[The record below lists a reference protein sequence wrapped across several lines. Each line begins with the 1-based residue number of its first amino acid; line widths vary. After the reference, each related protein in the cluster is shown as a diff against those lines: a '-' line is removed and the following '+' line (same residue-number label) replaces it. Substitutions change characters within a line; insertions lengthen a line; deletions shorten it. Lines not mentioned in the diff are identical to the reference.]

1 MSKKFKVG
9 DKVSIVKP
17 TKEHG
22 KLKGEIAEITFIVPD
37 KQYQYRY
44 VLTFEH
50 QEDCY
55 YYFKAD
61 ELKLVSREEIIIYRD
76 GNNIIALDKATKCK
90 GIARYNPVD
99 DFNFNTGAKLAF
111 ERLQDIKGKGKV
123 YNGKVVCIK
132 GCCEFETGR
141 IYNVVGGKLIN
152 PKDGRELLHYK
163 TALPVLFSSFE
174 EINAFFEE
182 KNAYFEETTML
193 KRNKDKIE
201 FVEIL
206 ED

>member
-37 KQYQYRY
+37 KQYKYRY
-44 VLTFEH
+44 VLAFEH
-50 QEDCY
+50 QEDC

-99 DFNFNTGAKLAF
+99 DFNFDTGAKLAF
-111 ERLQDIKGKGKV
+111 ERLQDIKGKREV
-123 YNGKVVCIK
+123 YNGKIVCIK
-132 GCCEFETGR
+132 GCCGFETGR
-141 IYNVVGGKLIN
+141 IYNVVDGKLIN
-152 PKDGRELLHYK
+152 PKDGRALLHYK
-163 TALPVLFSSFE
+163 TGIPVLFSSFE
-174 EINAFFEE
+174 EINA
-182 KNAYFEETTML
+182 YFEEMGML
-193 KRNKDKIE
+193 IE
-201 FVEIL
+201 LVEIL

>member
-44 VLTFEH
+44 VLAFEH
-50 QEDCY
+50 QEDC

-76 GNNIIALDKATKCK
+76 GNNIIAMDKATKCK

-99 DFNFNTGAKLAF
+99 DFNFDTGAKLAF
-111 ERLQDIKGKGKV
+111 ERLQDIKGKREV

-132 GCCEFETGR
+132 GCCGFETGR
-141 IYNVVGGKLIN
+141 IYNVVDGKLIN
-152 PKDGRELLHYK
+152 PKDGRALLHYK
-163 TALPVLFSSFE
+163 TGIPVLFSSFE
-174 EINAFFEE
+174 EINA
-182 KNAYFEETTML
+182 YFEKMGML
-193 KRNKDKIE
+193 IE
-201 FVEIL
+201 LVEIL

>member
-55 YYFKAD
+55 YFKAD

-99 DFNFNTGAKLAF
+99 DFNFDTGAKLAF

-132 GCCEFETGR
+132 GCCGFETGR

-152 PKDGRELLHYK
+152 PKDGRELIHYK

-174 EINAFFEE
+174 EINA
-182 KNAYFEETTML
+182 YFEEMGML
-193 KRNKDKIE
+193 IE
-201 FVEIL
+201 LVEIL

>member
-9 DKVSIVKP
+9 DKVSIAKP

-22 KLKGEIAEITFIVPD
+22 NLKGEIAEITFIVPD

-44 VLTFEH
+44 VLAFEH
-50 QEDCY
+50 QEDC

-99 DFNFNTGAKLAF
+99 DFNFDTGAKLAF
-111 ERLQDIKGKGKV
+111 ERLQDIKGKREV
-123 YNGKVVCIK
+123 YNGKIVCIK

-141 IYNVVGGKLIN
+141 IYNVVDGKLIN
-152 PKDGRELLHYK
+152 PKDGRALLHYK
-163 TALPVLFSSFE
+163 TGIPVLFSSFE
-174 EINAFFEE
+174 EINA
-182 KNAYFEETTML
+182 YFEEMRML
-193 KRNKDKIE
+193 IE
-201 FVEIL
+201 LVEIL

>member
-9 DKVSIVKP
+9 DKVSIAKP

-22 KLKGEIAEITFIVPD
+22 NLKGEIAEITFIVPD

-44 VLTFEH
+44 VLAFEH
-50 QEDCY
+50 QEDC

-99 DFNFNTGAKLAF
+99 DFNFDTGAKLAF
-111 ERLQDIKGKGKV
+111 ERLQDIKGKREV
-123 YNGKVVCIK
+123 YNGKIVCIK

-141 IYNVVGGKLIN
+141 IYNVVDGKLIN
-152 PKDGRELLHYK
+152 PKDGRALLHYK
-163 TALPVLFSSFE
+163 TGIPVLFSSFE
-174 EINAFFEE
+174 EINA
-182 KNAYFEETTML
+182 YFEEMGML
-193 KRNKDKIE
+193 IE
-201 FVEIL
+201 LVEIL

>member
-1 MSKKFKVG
+1 MSKKLKVG

-44 VLTFEH
+44 VLAFEH
-50 QEDCY
+50 QEDC

-99 DFNFNTGAKLAF
+99 DFNFDTGAKLAF
-111 ERLQDIKGKGKV
+111 ERLQDIKGKREV
-123 YNGKVVCIK
+123 YNGKIVCIK
-132 GCCEFETGR
+132 GCCGFETGR
-141 IYNVVGGKLIN
+141 IYNVVDGKLIN
-152 PKDGRELLHYK
+152 PKDGRALLHYK
-163 TALPVLFSSFE
+163 TGIPVLFSSFE
-174 EINAFFEE
+174 EINA
-182 KNAYFEETTML
+182 YFEEMGML
-193 KRNKDKIE
+193 IE
-201 FVEIL
+201 LVEIL

>member
-1 MSKKFKVG
+1 MLSTEVLSNENQTCRGGKPQPLQVG
-9 DKVSIVKP
+9 EDV
-17 TKEHG
+17 T
-22 KLKGEIAEITFIVPD
+22 VPD

-44 VLTFEH
+44 VLAFEH
-50 QEDCY
+50 QEDC

-99 DFNFNTGAKLAF
+99 DFNFDTGAKLAF
-111 ERLQDIKGKGKV
+111 ERLQDIKGKGKGKV

-132 GCCEFETGR
+132 GCCGFETGR
-141 IYNVVGGKLIN
+141 IYNVVDGKLIN

-163 TALPVLFSSFE
+163 TAFPVLFSSFE
-174 EINAFFEE
+174 EINA
-182 KNAYFEETTML
+182 YFEKTTML
-193 KRNKDKIE
+193 NLNKNKIE

>member
-9 DKVSIVKP
+9 DKVSVVKP

-44 VLTFEH
+44 VLAFEH
-50 QEDCY
+50 QEDC

-99 DFNFNTGAKLAF
+99 DFNFDTGAKLAF
-111 ERLQDIKGKGKV
+111 ERLQDIKGKREV
-123 YNGKVVCIK
+123 YNGKIVCIK
-132 GCCEFETGR
+132 GCCGFETGR
-141 IYNVVGGKLIN
+141 IYNVVDGKLIN
-152 PKDGRELLHYK
+152 PKDGRALLHYK
-163 TALPVLFSSFE
+163 TGIPVLFSSFE
-174 EINAFFEE
+174 EINA
-182 KNAYFEETTML
+182 YFEEMGML
-193 KRNKDKIE
+193 IE
-201 FVEIL
+201 LVEIL

>member
-9 DKVSIVKP
+9 DKVSVVKP

-22 KLKGEIAEITFIVPD
+22 KLKGEIAEITFMVPD

-44 VLTFEH
+44 VLAFEN
-50 QEDCY
+50 QKDC

-99 DFNFNTGAKLAF
+99 DFNFDTGAKLAF

-132 GCCEFETGR
+132 GCCGFETGR
-141 IYNVVGGKLIN
+141 IYNVVGGKFIN

-174 EINAFFEE
+174 EINA
-182 KNAYFEETTML
+182 YFEETTML

>member
-9 DKVSIVKP
+9 DKVSIAKP

-22 KLKGEIAEITFIVPD
+22 NLKGEIAEITFIVPD

-44 VLTFEH
+44 VLAFEN
-50 QEDCY
+50 QKDC

-99 DFNFNTGAKLAF
+99 DFNFDTGAKLAF
-111 ERLQDIKGKGKV
+111 ERLQDIKGKREA

-132 GCCEFETGR
+132 GCCGFETGR
-141 IYNVVGGKLIN
+141 IYNVVDGKLIN
-152 PKDGRELLHYK
+152 PKDGRALLHYK
-163 TALPVLFSSFE
+163 TGIPVLFSSFE
-174 EINAFFEE
+174 EINA
-182 KNAYFEETTML
+182 YFEEATML
-193 KRNKDKIE
+193 IE

>member
-1 MSKKFKVG
+1 MSKKIKVG
-9 DKVSIVKP
+9 DKVSIAKP

-22 KLKGEIAEITFIVPD
+22 NLKGEIAEITFMVPD

-44 VLTFEH
+44 VLAFEN
-50 QEDCY
+50 QKDC

-61 ELKLVSREEIIIYRD
+61 ELKLASREEIIIYRD

-99 DFNFNTGAKLAF
+99 DFNFDTGAKLAF

-132 GCCEFETGR
+132 GCCGFETGR

-174 EINAFFEE
+174 EINA
-182 KNAYFEETTML
+182 YFDETTML

>member
-9 DKVSIVKP
+9 DKVSIAKP

-22 KLKGEIAEITFIVPD
+22 NLKGEIAEITFIVPD

-44 VLTFEH
+44 VLAFEH
-50 QEDCY
+50 QEDC

-99 DFNFNTGAKLAF
+99 DFNFDTGAKLAF
-111 ERLQDIKGKGKV
+111 ERLQDIKGKREV
-123 YNGKVVCIK
+123 YNGKIVCIK
-132 GCCEFETGR
+132 GCCGFETGR
-141 IYNVVGGKLIN
+141 IYNVVDGKLIN
-152 PKDGRELLHYK
+152 PKDGRALLHYK
-163 TALPVLFSSFE
+163 TGIPVLFSSFE
-174 EINAFFEE
+174 EINE
-182 KNAYFEETTML
+182 YFEEMGML
-193 KRNKDKIE
+193 IE
-201 FVEIL
+201 LVEIL

>member
-55 YYFKAD
+55 YFKAD

-99 DFNFNTGAKLAF
+99 DFNFDTGAKLAF

-132 GCCEFETGR
+132 GCCGFETGR

-174 EINAFFEE
+174 EINA
-182 KNAYFEETTML
+182 YFEETTML

>member
-9 DKVSIVKP
+9 DKVSIAKP

-44 VLTFEH
+44 VLAFEH
-50 QEDCY
+50 QEGC

-90 GIARYNPVD
+90 GIARHNPED
-99 DFNFNTGAKLAF
+99 DVNFDIGAKLAF
-111 ERLQDIKGKGKV
+111 ERLQEVKGKEGV
-123 YNGKVVCIK
+123 YNGKIVCIK
-132 GCCEFETGR
+132 GCCGFEAGR
-141 IYNVVGGKLIN
+141 IYNIVNGKLIDS
-152 PKDGRELLHYK
+152 KSGKALTHFK
-163 TALPVLFSSFE
+163 TELPVLFSSFK
-174 EINAFFEE
+174 EINAYF
-182 KNAYFEETTML
+182 KNSVVSSYT
-193 KRNKDKIE
+193 KGKIE
-201 FVEIL
+201 FIEVL

>member
-1 MSKKFKVG
+1 MG
-9 DKVSIVKP
+9 
-17 TKEHG
+17 T
-22 KLKGEIAEITFIVPD
+22 
-37 KQYQYRY
+37 
-44 VLTFEH
+44 
-50 QEDCY
+50 
-55 YYFKAD
+55 
-61 ELKLVSREEIIIYRD
+61 
-76 GNNIIALDKATKCK
+76 IIALDKATKCE

-99 DFNFNTGAKLAF
+99 DFNFDTGAKLAF

-132 GCCEFETGR
+132 GCCGFETGR

-152 PKDGRELLHYK
+152 PKDGRELIHYK

-174 EINAFFEE
+174 EI
-182 KNAYFEETTML
+182 NAYFEETTML

>member
-44 VLTFEH
+44 VLAFEH
-50 QEDCY
+50 QEDC

-76 GNNIIALDKATKCK
+76 GNNIIALDKASKCK

-99 DFNFNTGAKLAF
+99 DFNFDTGAKLAF
-111 ERLQDIKGKGKV
+111 ERLQDIKGKREV
-123 YNGKVVCIK
+123 YNGKIVCIK
-132 GCCEFETGR
+132 GCCEFEAGR
-141 IYNVVGGKLIN
+141 IYNVVDGKLIN
-152 PKDGRELLHYK
+152 PKDGRALLHYK
-163 TALPVLFSSFE
+163 TGIPVLFSSFE
-174 EINAFFEE
+174 EINA
-182 KNAYFEETTML
+182 YFEEMGML
-193 KRNKDKIE
+193 IE
-201 FVEIL
+201 LVEIL

>member
-9 DKVSIVKP
+9 DKVSIAKP

-44 VLTFEH
+44 VLAFEH
-50 QEDCY
+50 QEDC

-76 GNNIIALDKATKCK
+76 GNNIIALDKAAKCK

-99 DFNFNTGAKLAF
+99 DFNFDIGAKLAF
-111 ERLQDIKGKGKV
+111 ERLQEIKGKKEV
-123 YNGKVVCIK
+123 YNGKIVCIN
-132 GCCEFETGR
+132 GCCGFETGR
-141 IYNVVGGKLIN
+141 IYNVVDGKLIN
-152 PKDGRELLHYK
+152 PKNGRALIHYK
-163 TALPVLFSSFE
+163 TAFPVLFSSFE
-174 EINAFFEE
+174 EINA
-182 KNAYFEETTML
+182 YFEEPAML
-193 KRNKDKIE
+193 SHGKDKVE

>member
-22 KLKGEIAEITFIVPD
+22 KLKGEIAEITFVVPD

-44 VLTFEH
+44 VLAFEH
-50 QEDCY
+50 QEDC

-76 GNNIIALDKATKCK
+76 GNNIIAMDKATKCK

-99 DFNFNTGAKLAF
+99 DFNFDTGAKLAF
-111 ERLQDIKGKGKV
+111 ERLQDIKGKREV

-132 GCCEFETGR
+132 GCCGFETGR
-141 IYNVVGGKLIN
+141 IYNVVDGKLIN
-152 PKDGRELLHYK
+152 PKDGRALLHYK
-163 TALPVLFSSFE
+163 TGIPVLFSSFE
-174 EINAFFEE
+174 EINA
-182 KNAYFEETTML
+182 YFEKMGML
-193 KRNKDKIE
+193 IE
-201 FVEIL
+201 LVEIL

>member
-9 DKVSIVKP
+9 DKVSVVKP

-44 VLTFEH
+44 VLAFEH
-50 QEDCY
+50 QEDC

-99 DFNFNTGAKLAF
+99 DFNFDTGAKLAF
-111 ERLQDIKGKGKV
+111 ERLQDIKGKREV
-123 YNGKVVCIK
+123 YNGKIVCIK

-141 IYNVVGGKLIN
+141 IYNVVDGKLIN
-152 PKDGRELLHYK
+152 PKDGRALLHYK
-163 TALPVLFSSFE
+163 TGIPVLFSSFE
-174 EINAFFEE
+174 EINA
-182 KNAYFEETTML
+182 YFEEMGML
-193 KRNKDKIE
+193 IE
-201 FVEIL
+201 LVEIL

>member
-44 VLTFEH
+44 VLAFEH

-99 DFNFNTGAKLAF
+99 DFNFDTGAKLAF

-132 GCCEFETGR
+132 GCCGFETGR

-174 EINAFFEE
+174 EINA
-182 KNAYFEETTML
+182 YFEETTML

>member
-9 DKVSIVKP
+9 DKVSVVKP

-44 VLTFEH
+44 VLAFEH
-50 QEDCY
+50 QEDC

-99 DFNFNTGAKLAF
+99 DFNFDTGAKLAF
-111 ERLQDIKGKGKV
+111 ERLQDIKGKREV

-132 GCCEFETGR
+132 GCCGFETGR
-141 IYNVVGGKLIN
+141 IYNVVDGKLIN
-152 PKDGRELLHYK
+152 PKDGRALLHYK
-163 TALPVLFSSFE
+163 TGIPVLFSSFE
-174 EINAFFEE
+174 EINA
-182 KNAYFEETTML
+182 YFEKMGML
-193 KRNKDKIE
+193 IE
-201 FVEIL
+201 LVEIL

>member
-44 VLTFEH
+44 VLAFEH
-50 QEDCY
+50 QEDC

-76 GNNIIALDKATKCK
+76 GNNIIALDKASKCK

-99 DFNFNTGAKLAF
+99 DFNFDTGAKLAF
-111 ERLQDIKGKGKV
+111 ERLQDIKGEREV

-132 GCCEFETGR
+132 GCCGFETGR
-141 IYNVVGGKLIN
+141 IYNVVDGKLIN
-152 PKDGRELLHYK
+152 PKDGRALLHYK
-163 TALPVLFSSFE
+163 TGIPVLFSSFE
-174 EINAFFEE
+174 EINA
-182 KNAYFEETTML
+182 YFEEMGML
-193 KRNKDKIE
+193 IE
-201 FVEIL
+201 LVEIL

>member
-9 DKVSIVKP
+9 DKVSVVKP

-22 KLKGEIAEITFIVPD
+22 KLKGEIAEITFMVPD

-44 VLTFEH
+44 VLAFEN
-50 QEDCY
+50 QKDC

-99 DFNFNTGAKLAF
+99 DFNFDTGAKLAF

-132 GCCEFETGR
+132 GCCGFETGR

-174 EINAFFEE
+174 EINA
-182 KNAYFEETTML
+182 YFEETTML

>member
-9 DKVSIVKP
+9 DKVSIANP

-22 KLKGEIAEITFIVPD
+22 NLKGEIAEITFIVQD

-44 VLTFEH
+44 VLAFEH
-50 QEDCY
+50 QEDC

-90 GIARYNPVD
+90 GIARYNPED
-99 DFNFNTGAKLAF
+99 DFNFDIGAKLAF
-111 ERLQDIKGKGKV
+111 ERLQEVKGKEEV
-123 YNGKVVCIK
+123 YNGKIVCTK
-132 GCCEFETGR
+132 GYLGMKAGR
-141 IYNVVGGKLIN
+141 IYNVVDGKLIN
-152 PKDGRELLHYK
+152 PKNGRALIHYK

-174 EINAFFEE
+174 EINA
-182 KNAYFEETTML
+182 YFEEPAML
-193 KRNKDKIE
+193 SHGKDKVEFIE
-201 FVEIL
+201 L

>member
-99 DFNFNTGAKLAF
+99 DFNFDTGAKLAF

-132 GCCEFETGR
+132 GCCGFETGR

-174 EINAFFEE
+174 EINA
-182 KNAYFEETTML
+182 YFEETTML

>member
-44 VLTFEH
+44 VLGFEH
-50 QEDCY
+50 QEDC

-99 DFNFNTGAKLAF
+99 DFNFDTGAKLAF

-132 GCCEFETGR
+132 GCCGFETGR
-141 IYNVVGGKLIN
+141 IYNVVDGKLIN

-174 EINAFFEE
+174 EINA
-182 KNAYFEETTML
+182 YFEETTML

>member
-9 DKVSIVKP
+9 DKVSIAKP

-22 KLKGEIAEITFIVPD
+22 NLKGEIAEITFIVPD

-44 VLTFEH
+44 VLAFEH
-50 QEDCY
+50 QEDC

-99 DFNFNTGAKLAF
+99 DFNFDTGAKLAF
-111 ERLQDIKGKGKV
+111 ERLQDIKGKREV
-123 YNGKVVCIK
+123 YNGKIVCIK
-132 GCCEFETGR
+132 GCCGFETGR
-141 IYNVVGGKLIN
+141 IYNVVDGKLIN
-152 PKDGRELLHYK
+152 PKDGRALLHYK
-163 TALPVLFSSFE
+163 TGIPVLFFSFE
-174 EINAFFEE
+174 EINA
-182 KNAYFEETTML
+182 YFEEMGML
-193 KRNKDKIE
+193 IE
-201 FVEIL
+201 LVEIL

>member
-9 DKVSIVKP
+9 DKVSVVKP

-44 VLTFEH
+44 VLAFEH
-50 QEDCY
+50 QEDC

-90 GIARYNPVD
+90 GIVRYNPVD
-99 DFNFNTGAKLAF
+99 DFNFDTGAKLAF
-111 ERLQDIKGKGKV
+111 ERLQDIKGKREV
-123 YNGKVVCIK
+123 YNGKIVCIK

-141 IYNVVGGKLIN
+141 IYNVVDGKLIN
-152 PKDGRELLHYK
+152 PKDGRALLHYK
-163 TALPVLFSSFE
+163 TGIPVLFSSFE
-174 EINAFFEE
+174 EINA
-182 KNAYFEETTML
+182 YFEEMGML
-193 KRNKDKIE
+193 IE
-201 FVEIL
+201 LVEIL